1 MLFVDI
7 EKKIDNFRLDVCFE
21 SKDDILSLIGESGSG
36 KSMTLKCI
44 AGIEKPDKGR
54 IVLNG
59 RILFDSEKGINLP
72 PQQRKVGYL
81 FQEYALFPN
90 MTVRQNIEVAMPQ
103 LPRKERLAAAE
114 DKLKEFRLVEIADKK
129 PQFISGGEQQRVALA
144 RIMAND
150 PELLLLDEPFSA
162 LDSYLKWQL
171 LLETKKVLETYKKE
185 VIFVTHNVDEVLGM
199 SDKLC
204 VITRGRTETIL
215 EVEHARK
222 SPETVSCAKLFGCRN
237 FSKVQIDEAG
247 GGYCVDWGIKI
258 KNVDVADADFGDV
271 GVKDVGAED
280 VWSMS
285 QNSDE
290 KKSLYAGIFSQDI
303 KVYDRELEPQK
314 TDDKAPAF
322 CIECIISQIV
332 RAQQGN
338 DLVNQLVLQIDATGS
353 FLSAIVGA
361 QDSYF
366 VDQKV
371 YACILPEKVMLLNE
385 TDEKKAMTEDRYME
399 NLGGL

>member
-1 MLFVDI
+1 MLFVDV

-21 SKDDILSLIGESGSG
+21 SKGDILSLIGESGSG

-44 AGIEKPDKGR
+44 AGIEKPDRGR

-103 LPRKERLAAAE
+103 LPRKERKTAVE
-114 DKLKEFRLVEIADKK
+114 DKIKEFRLVEIADKK
-129 PQFISGGEQQRVALA
+129 PQTISGGEQQRVALA

-185 VIFVTHNVDEVLGM
+185 VLFVTHNVDEVLGM

-204 VITRGRTETIL
+204 VISHGRTQTIL
-215 EVEHARK
+215 EVEQARK
-222 SPETVSCAKLFGCRN
+222 RPETVSCAKMFGCRN

-247 GGYCVDWGIKI
+247 SIHCVDWGIKI
-258 KNVDVADADFGDV
+258 EDAATEDA
-271 GVKDVGAED
+271 GVVN
-280 VWSMS
+280 
-285 QNSDE
+285 QHLDE
-290 KKSLYAGIFSQDI
+290 SKYLYAGILLGDI
-303 KVYDRELEPQK
+303 QVFDRELDLK
-314 TDDKAPAF
+314 NISDSTSAF
-322 CIECIISQIV
+322 CIECTVSQIV
-332 RAQQGN
+332 RVQQGN
-338 DLVNQLVLQIDATGS
+338 ELANQLVLQVDSTGS
-353 FLSAIVGA
+353 YLSAIVEML
-361 QDSYF
+361 
-366 VDQKV
+366 DQNTYTVHEQV
-371 YACILPEKVMLLNE
+371 YACIAKEKIMFL
-385 TDEKKAMTEDRYME
+385 EDT
-399 NLGGL
+399 NG